1 MDANMILQ
9 AITSV
14 GFPIVAC
21 VGLFMYITKV
31 MDKRD
36 DKMDETLKNMTT
48 VIAEN
53 NKVITVFS
61 EKIDLLFKLLE
72 DERKDGKDN
81 GK

>member
-72 DERKDGKDN
+72 DERKDGKDD